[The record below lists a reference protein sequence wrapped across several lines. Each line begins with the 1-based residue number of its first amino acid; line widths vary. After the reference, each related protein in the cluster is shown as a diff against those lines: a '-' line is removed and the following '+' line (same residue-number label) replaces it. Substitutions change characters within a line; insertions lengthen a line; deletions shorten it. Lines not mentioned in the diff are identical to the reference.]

1 MVELATTQSPLLGAT
16 SFVLT
21 SLITIFSTNLKS
33 ISIKEEDGSDE
44 DDGEEFDSSDEEC
57 FASSPLVDNWGLA
70 DAPYKLVLIVNMS
83 LKMGKGKV
91 CAQCCHA
98 AVGCYKRGR
107 VMKPSGVK
115 WWERTGCAKVAVKV
129 RLRLSQ
135 SNQKQLW
142 NNSLTLLTQ
151 YHPPQYAI
159 FASVQL
165 KMNSKK
171 SWQRQR
177 RKAYLITS
185 LRMLA
190 GPKLPL
196 AVGPFLAWDP
206 HRFQNLRGWA
216 ITWSWCDC

>member
-1 MVELATTQSPLLGAT
+1 MLKSKAKFLFMVELATTQSPLLGAT

-33 ISIKEEDGSDE
+33 ISIKEEDSSDE

-135 SNQKQLW
+135 SNQKQL
-142 NNSLTLLTQ
+142 
-151 YHPPQYAI
+151 
-159 FASVQL
+159 
-165 KMNSKK
+165 
-171 SWQRQR
+171 
-177 RKAYLITS
+177 
-185 LRMLA
+185 
-190 GPKLPL
+190 
-196 AVGPFLAWDP
+196 
-206 HRFQNLRGWA
+206 
-216 ITWSWCDC
+216 